1 MGLLP
6 GAARELF
13 LGFARGWADAARL
26 SRARLVIATPPED
39 RPAWERALDGAC
51 QPIWIF
57 QRGRCLG
64 VRLEDSARQ
73 ATALGGHAVLVGGDV
88 PPSGAALLEAF
99 EGLEGGAEASV
110 SPAPDGGVSLVALA
124 PADVDLLRKMR
135 PRVRT
140 VLRDLLFALAAR
152 GRSVRVVPPIP
163 DVDGR
168 TGLRSLLRSADLPA
182 SLLVIAWS
190 ALLRPPVSKPT
201 LPPNATRSVL
211 HGPPVLR
218 GPPLAA

>member
-1 MGLLP
+1 M
-6 GAARELF
+6 ARDLF

-26 SRARLVIATPPED
+26 SSARLVIATPSED
-39 RPAWERALDGAC
+39 RPAWERALDGTRH
-51 QPIWIF
+51 PIWIF
-57 QRGRCLG
+57 QRGHCLG
-64 VRLEDSARQ
+64 ARLEDSARQ
-73 ATALGGHAVLVGGDV
+73 AAALGGHAVLVGGDV
-88 PPSGAALLEAF
+88 LPSATALLEAF

-124 PADVDLLRKMR
+124 PADVDLLRRMR

-190 ALLRPPVSKPT
+190 ALLRPSVSEPT
-201 LPPNATRSVL
+201 PPPDATLRVL

-218 GPPLAA
+218 GPPPAA